1 MVWLMVHESWF
12 CSWFGSWFGLWYMV
26 HGVLDNVLL
35 ENGGLPFIFPLKV
48 HLDFGH
54 HCNTQ
59 WYLRL
64 LWWNT
69 LCSSLLTLR
78 STWGFYLNHLIPL
91 RPFKSV
97 FDNVLLE
104 HGGLPHVL
112 PLAVHLIFLP
122 EQVEEVILSHF
133 YSLSFLVRG
142 LLHA

>member
-1 MVWLMVHESWF
+1 MNHGSVHSF
-12 CSWFGSWFGLWYMV
+12 V
-26 HGVLDNVLL
+26 HGLESHSDHLKLSLIMFFLNMVVYTVFFPVL
-35 ENGGLPFIFPLKV
+35 
-48 HLDFGH
+48 
-54 HCNTQ
+54 
-59 WYLRL
+59 
-64 LWWNT
+64 
-69 LCSSLLTLR
+69 SSLTWDTLLTLR

-122 EQVEEVILSHF
+122 EQVEGVILSHF

>member
-1 MVWLMVHESWF
+1 MFYLNMVVYTVF
-12 CSWFGSWFGLWYMV
+12 F
-26 HGVLDNVLL
+26 NVLS
-35 ENGGLPFIFPLKV
+35 
-48 HLDFGH
+48 
-54 HCNTQ
+54 
-59 WYLRL
+59 
-64 LWWNT
+64 T
-69 LCSSLLTLR
+69 LTWDTLLTL
-78 STWGFYLNHLIPL
+78 SGTWGYYLNHLIPL

-122 EQVEEVILSHF
+122 ELVEGVIISHF